1 MLPRALSRRW
11 RSRLVALA
19 AAATVAAATL
29 LAGCGGGNEA
39 GDGRVDVVASF
50 YPLQFV
56 AERIGGDDVKVTN
69 LVKPGTE
76 PHDMELRPRQMADI
90 VDADL
95 VLYLGGFQPAVDAAV
110 KQEAADTSLDV
121 LTVTPTQAAPEG
133 DDHADDHADDAHNA
147 DPHVWLDPTRLAAIA
162 DRVAQRLAEI
172 DPEHAPAYRE
182 RAAALNA
189 DLDALDKEYAER
201 LKTCA
206 RRELITSHAAFGYL
220 AQRYGLTQI
229 PVSGLSPESEAS
241 PARMAEVADLA
252 RSKGATTIFF
262 ETLVSPK
269 VAQALADEVGAKTA
283 VLDPIEGLDPN
294 AGTDDYLSVMRRNL
308 DTLVTALDCR

>member
-1 MLPRALSRRW
+1 MLPPSPARWGSRI
-11 RSRLVALA
+11 VALL
-19 AAATVAAATL
+19 VAAAIALT
-29 LAGCGGGNEA
+29 GCGGNEA
-39 GDGRVDVVASF
+39 RGGNDKVGVVAAF
-50 YPLQFV
+50 YPLQFL
-56 AERIGGDDVKVTN
+56 AERIGGDNVEVTN

-76 PHDMELRPRQMADI
+76 PHDMELRPRQLADV

-95 VLYLGGFQPAVDAAV
+95 VLYLSGFQPAVDEAV
-110 KQEAADTSLDV
+110 KQEAAGKALDV
-121 LTVTPTQAAPEG
+121 LTVTPTEAAPEG
-133 DDHADDHADDAHNA
+133 ADDHTGEEGHAGEGDHVDA
-147 DPHVWLDPTRLAAIA
+147 HVWLDPTRFAAIG
-162 DRVAQRLAEI
+162 DRVAERLAEL
-172 DPEHAPAYRE
+172 DPDHAAAYRE
-182 RAAALNA
+182 RAAALRA

-229 PVSGLSPESEAS
+229 PVTGLSPEAEAG
-241 PARMAEVADLA
+241 PGRMAEVADLA
-252 RSKGATTIFF
+252 RAKGATTIFF

-294 AGTDDYLSVMRRNL
+294 SGTDDYLSVMRRNL